1 MPSWRA
7 GGSWPLS
14 LFCLCWFCW
23 DSSLRPR
30 APDTCLD
37 TGPGPVSRGTAT
49 CATSDPTSFCFSPT
63 TRTWNWVNA
72 CPPPDL
78 LGLFVHL
85 FILQALCSRPG
96 RLQTLSVCIQQY
108 QQGRV
113 SLALPPGTRTT
124 GPLKVTFSPCQ
135 LLHCWHEMRAA
146 SGSHCPCA
154 KLWPSP
160 FPLKSFSGV
169 LGWSGC
175 IMASVT
181 SFVPL

>member
-1 MPSWRA
+1 MA
-7 GGSWPLS
+7 GWGLLAPVPLLLLLVLLGFFPPAQGSGYLS
-14 LFCLCWFCW
+14 GY
-23 DSSLRPR
+23 RPR
-30 APDTCLD
+30 
-37 TGPGPVSRGTAT
+37 SRLQRDRHVRNIRPNIILFLTDDQDMELGK
-49 CATSDPTSFCFSPT
+49 
-63 TRTWNWVNA
+63 RLA

-78 LGLFVHL
+78 LCLFVHL
-85 FILQALCSRPG
+85 FILLALCSRPG
-96 RLQTLSVCIQQY
+96 RLQTLSVRIQQY
-108 QQGRV
+108 QQGKV